1 MTTNAHVVLM
11 TSLMGLPMAEFK
23 VEVIFEPTGDYMT
36 FRYEAEAEDEEALLN
51 EVLSQLSIVSWKEEE

>member
-1 MTTNAHVVLM
+1 MSN
-11 TSLMGLPMAEFK
+11 FK

-51 EVLSQLSIVSWKEEE
+51 EVLSQLSIVSWKEEN